1 MSFKIHI
8 VGSGLTGATIARLL
22 HDQGYAVTVFE
33 RRAQVGGNVHDFLH
47 PSGIRVHSYGP
58 HYFRT
63 NSAAIW
69 AYVQRFGAFFPY
81 RAVVKSWIDGQYE
94 NWPISAAYLRR
105 IGAEQYLFKSRSFSK
120 ASLPAT
126 NFEEAA
132 LQLMPVEVYE
142 KFVKNYTFKQWGV
155 DPRELSADLV
165 KRFEVH
171 HDNDPHLSPGYRWQ
185 GIPVDGYARWMS
197 NMLEGI
203 KTHLGVD
210 YLQHQR
216 TLQPATYTVFTG
228 AIDAFFG
235 YDLGRLHYRGQQR
248 EHEYLPTVD
257 YYQPCAQVNNPAI
270 ETGAHI
276 RTLEWKHL
284 MPVEQQASLRGTLLT
299 RETPISPQDIDQY
312 EYPFPDD
319 TNQRLYQQYRQ
330 RAQKIPNLLICGRL
344 GEYRYYDMDQAIGRA
359 MMLVQKQILPVLS
372 VNSGHKFSN
381 LSYF

>member
-1 MSFKIHI
+1 MSANVHI

-33 RRAQVGGNVHDFLH
+33 RRAQIGGNVHDFLH
-47 PSGIRVHSYGP
+47 SSGIRVHSYGP

-63 NSAAIW
+63 NSEVIW
-69 AYVQRFGAFFPY
+69 AYVQRFGSFFSY
-81 RAVVKSWIDGQYE
+81 RAVVKSYVDGQYE
-94 NWPISAAYLRR
+94 NWPILAAYLKR
-105 IGAEQYLFKSRSFSK
+105 IGAEQYHKSRFFTA

-155 DPRELSADLV
+155 EPKQLSPDLV

-171 HDNDPHLSPGYRWQ
+171 YDDDPHLTPGYKWQ
-185 GIPVDGYARWMS
+185 GLPVDGYAQWMTR
-197 NMLEGI
+197 MLDGI
-203 KTHLGVD
+203 ELHLGVD
-210 YLQHQR
+210 YLQEQKS
-216 TLQPATYTVFTG
+216 LEPASFTVFTG
-228 AIDAFFG
+228 PIDAFFG
-235 YDLGRLHYRGQQR
+235 FDLGRLHYRGQKR
-248 EHEYLPTVD
+248 EHHYLPNTNW
-257 YYQPCAQVNNPAI
+257 YQPCAQVNNPAL
-270 ETGAHI
+270 ETGDHI

-284 MPVEQQASLRGTLLT
+284 IRLEQQQFISGTLIT
-299 RETPISPQDIDQY
+299 RETPFSPQDIDQY
-312 EYPFPDD
+312 EYPFPDN
-319 TNQRLYQQYRQ
+319 TNQGLYQQYRQ

-372 VNSGHKFSN
+372 VNSGRKFSN
-381 LSYF
+381 LLYF